1 MRSSKRRTIQPLN
14 FTPDEPKPRTEE
26 RPRSLLGQ
34 TSKSAPLRSKP
45 AEENEGMQASSLAT
59 RRGPPFP
66 GLARYAYLSAGL
78 AALAWAGMLFAY
90 TIGYVGGVAGLSRAP
105 MQLAVVCLMAILPAV
120 FIFAAAFAIRQGAR
134 LAAEA
139 RWTRALAEDFV
150 TPAAIAAAR
159 TGDLAAGVR
168 AEIERASAAAVAAHG
183 QLISVRE
190 ALSGETDRLSEA
202 AAQAQHT
209 SRVVGE
215 TLARE
220 RDAVASLLTE
230 MRGQSDALASGV
242 ERQSRMVGEAS
253 DLARTQLQEAEATLA
268 SGAERLTAA
277 TSDAG
282 ATAREAG
289 EGLARQAERLDVAA
303 AALSERLRFL
313 DARLND
319 QRHALSNLLHTLDT
333 DQDDVAARLETHKAQ
348 MLEVIAEARASAAEL
363 GAASAQGGQALREL
377 IGGALDQTREIAAT
391 VRGEQEALRAEAV
404 EARLSAQT
412 ELHQALDALARAG
425 ESARRA
431 ALSAAEQAEAT
442 AHARVGAA
450 RREVDQLGELAFAAG
465 QRADQAFQARLS
477 EARRLIEQTAALIE
491 EAGQRAGERI
501 DAGLGASRGALGEL
515 ASALGDI
522 DARLARL
529 PDMARGQAEA
539 VRASMER
546 SLSELTA
553 AARRAAEETQ
563 GLDATFQDR
572 IRRNYETLSEAV
584 RLMGRVAG
592 AVDFNRDR
600 APARTETASPE
611 PKPVP
616 APQGSAPPPD
626 PFAAL
631 RSTAEPTARSGVQ
644 RSDQPFSP
652 AARPEPHQSEAA
664 PAEPP
669 RAEPVAAPRPPAFA
683 VRASSP
689 APVFGRAAAREADAA
704 QLPAGPADLL
714 LEPQR
719 TPEPARAGPTSTAD
733 DISVGEGLRP
743 RLRFTPT
750 EADEALKAV
759 FTPKPEVEAA
769 TAARPPA
776 RKGEWDADL
785 DEWTWKD
792 LLTSMDDVPTDT
804 DALAEQMIR
813 EIETLGVDAAALLP
827 RARVEEVASAL
838 VEGDAAAAR
847 DGVRRLA
854 PAAIRRLSR
863 RVLTDRALREQVD
876 RYVER
881 YQLLLRDAADPHG
894 AVELLGSDAGRAYL
908 LLEAAIGDL

>member
-14 FTPDEPKPRTEE
+14 FTPDEPKPRAEE
-26 RPRSLLGQ
+26 RTRSLLGQ
-34 TSKSAPLRSKP
+34 APKPAPIRSAPLQEDDAMRGLSP
-45 AEENEGMQASSLAT
+45 AT
-59 RRGPPFP
+59 RRGPPSLGF
-66 GLARYAYLSAGL
+66 ARYAYLYAAL

-90 TIGYVGGVAGLSRAP
+90 TIGYVGGIAGLLRAP
-105 MQLAVVCLMAILPAV
+105 MQLAVVCLMAALPAV
-120 FIFAAAFAIRQGAR
+120 FILAGAFAIRQGAR

-139 RWTRALAEDFV
+139 RWTRTLAEDFV

-159 TGDLAAGVR
+159 TGDIAAGVR
-168 AEIERASAAAVAAHG
+168 AEVERASAAAIAAHG

-190 ALSGETDRLSEA
+190 ALAGETERMTEA

-209 SRVVGE
+209 SRVIGE

-220 RDAVASLLTE
+220 REAVSTLLAE
-230 MRGQSDALASGV
+230 MRGQSETLALGV

-289 EGLARQAERLDVAA
+289 EGLARQAERLDIAA

-333 DQDDVAARLETHKAQ
+333 DQDDVTARLETHKAQ
-348 MLEVIAEARASAAEL
+348 MLEVIAEARASTAEL

-377 IGGALDQTREIAAT
+377 IGGALDQTRDIAAT
-391 VRGEQEALRAEAV
+391 VRGEQEALRAEAA

-412 ELHQALDALARAG
+412 ELHQMLDALARAG
-425 ESARRA
+425 ETARRA

-465 QRADQAFQARLS
+465 QRADQAFQARLG
-477 EARRLIEQTAALIE
+477 EARRLIEQTADLIE

-563 GLDATFQDR
+563 GLDAAFQDR

-592 AVDFNRDR
+592 AVDFNRDL
-600 APARTETASPE
+600 APARAETAP
-611 PKPVP
+611 P
-616 APQGSAPPPD
+616 ATRPAAAPAGGPPPPAD

-631 RSTAEPTARSGVQ
+631 RSAVEPSARPGQ
-644 RSDQPFSP
+644 QQDQAPSP
-652 AARPEPHQSEAA
+652 AARPGSSRPESG
-664 PAEPP
+664 PP
-669 RAEPVAAPRPPAFA
+669 EQLRAEPVAALRPPALA
-683 VRASSP
+683 VRPTAP
-689 APVFGRAAAREADAA
+689 APVFGRAAAREADPA
-704 QLPAGPADLL
+704 QAPAGPADLL
-714 LEPQR
+714 LEPV
-719 TPEPARAGPTSTAD
+719 RAGAASTGD
-733 DISVGEGLRP
+733 DVMVSEGLRP
-743 RLRFTPT
+743 RLKFTPT

-759 FTPKPEVEAA
+759 FTPKPEAEAA
-769 TAARPPA
+769 TGARPPA
-776 RKGEWDADL
+776 KKGEWDADL

-792 LLTSMDDVPTDT
+792 LLTSMDDAPTDT

-876 RYVER
+876 RYVAR
-881 YQLLLRDAADPHG
+881 YQSLLRDAAVPHG
-894 AVELLGSDAGRAYL
+894 AVALLSSDAGRAYL
-908 LLEAAIGDL
+908 LLEAAVGDL